1 MVLENSSFNDSTSA
15 SQAVVQSY
23 VDNPHSIPPELL
35 AACLGRL
42 VDIDV
47 NQLDALMEEITRS
60 AGLSNSYAR
69 FLIQAFV
76 TTWVR
81 EIMHGTVVNSAQIG
95 LHTREARSKVQKQ
108 SYVGNLVG
116 AVTGK
121 NILTQTKILEEAELV
136 AAETALAREEL
147 KRIHFDAA
155 QTQLQIDK
163 ALRETTENAMQ
174 TQHAAQAKAL
184 EIVENASK
192 SANGIRNEI
201 QVSVDKAEQR
211 LRSLQDEIAVLESR
225 RKETKENKEGFNMLD
240 VTYGSDTKT
249 KVIISSEDSVTAA
262 VTDGHKELQQWMTG
276 AGRNCYDI
284 NIQLVPVRGYGAGI
298 CTILITYRGTEEID
312 SSPSIVA

>member
-1 MVLENSSFNDSTSA
+1 MVLENSSFDDSTSA

-23 VDNPHSIPPELL
+23 VDDPHSIPPELL

-108 SYVGNLVG
+108 SYVGNLMG

-163 ALRETTENAMQ
+163 AQRASTEDAIQ
-174 TQHAAQAKAL
+174 AQKAAQAAAL
-184 EIVENASK
+184 EIVEKASG
-192 SANGIRNEI
+192 SANGIRKELEA
-201 QVSVDKAEQR
+201 SVETSRQR
-211 LRSLQDEIAVLESR
+211 LKSLEDEILFLERR
-225 RKETKENKEGFNMLD
+225 RKELKEGERASNMQNNN
-240 VTYGSDTKT
+240 YGSELKT
-249 KVIISSEDSVTAA
+249 KMFTDRGASQEAASERCRC
-262 VTDGHKELQQWMTG
+262 HLQNWLNND
-276 AGRNCYDI
+276 GRNCYDI
-284 NIQLVPVRGYGAGI
+284 SIQLSTS
-298 CTILITYRGTEEID
+298 CLDFNSFCSILVTYRCAER
-312 SSPSIVA
+312 